1 MEGGA
6 VVGNGIKIRSGSGEK
21 REKTRPLAALLFL
34 YAGVCGIM
42 SFFHSLEGISFSGWV
57 VYAAAAV
64 LCGLIW
70 YTCYGR
76 MKAFLLLALVSAVI
90 GLTAVFLIKDTF
102 REQAAHIME
111 CITDGGDTELMP
123 VMETAILLT
132 VAVSFII
139 AVFEFLI
146 KSHLLLYLLTT
157 GLLLLS
163 PLWGVRAGVG
173 EILLIALFQA
183 AFWVMEIADLVNG
196 KGTSHGAR
204 SLSGK
209 SGIAAGLILA
219 AVFLAVF
226 PIVATHTE
234 ELYGF
239 VYDVEGEV
247 YRTRSRLS
255 GRADEL
261 VTGGKIGRGNNYR
274 TGTAH
279 LELEA
284 SAKPSQTLYLR
295 GFGGGE
301 YTGGDWIRSSDEALF
316 ANIMARPDWQN
327 NRISIANRYYGMYFV
342 MNGSM
347 QGDKD
352 GLPKSITLAIR
363 HCNGVYGNAYVP
375 YYSQRS
381 TASYSSVLYISDYS
395 DYDYYEYE
403 YSNRREGYV
412 YQYYEQ
418 KDMRIDWDNVS
429 EELEEL
435 RDWYR
440 RLQEAYVEEIQTAYT
455 QVPEALLP
463 RLTKLCRENPQES
476 LDEITAF
483 ILYTLHSNA
492 SYTLT
497 PGWAPL
503 NEDIVEYFLF
513 EGGRGYCEH
522 FAVTAALMYRLYG
535 IPARYAT
542 GYMVKPSAFKI
553 KEDGT
558 WKAVVTDES
567 AHAWVEIFLEDYGWT
582 PVEVTPASDGSSV
595 ASYPGFDSSVLGQI
609 MGKRGW
615 SMDRPTMLLPSIES
629 GRGNVRQDDGF
640 SLDFEINFEEY
651 ERWFYVLGT
660 CVVYSL
666 CLLPLFLDYRRLK
679 KLKKLER
686 MGCRKVFSRLLQMLR
701 FAGILE
707 GYDGTEEDFA
717 EKLAELTGVD
727 REEMAKM
734 QEIVCE
740 AAYGSVPLAPERE
753 EYVRKAYGHLAEAVY
768 GTLKWHRKIIG
779 RKIKA
784 LM

>member
-1 MEGGA
+1 ME
-6 VVGNGIKIRSGSGEK
+6 NGIKIRSGSGEK
-21 REKTRPLAALLFL
+21 REKERPLAALLFL

-42 SFFHSLEGISFSGWV
+42 SFFHLLKGISFSGWV
-57 VYAAAAV
+57 VYTAAAA

-90 GLTAVFLIKDTF
+90 GLTAVFLIGDTF

-111 CITDGGDTELMP
+111 CITDGGNTELMP
-123 VMETAILLT
+123 VTETAILLT
-132 VAVSFII
+132 VAVSFIM

-146 KSHLLLYLLTT
+146 KSHLVLYLLTT
-157 GLLLLS
+157 GLLLSS
-163 PLWGVRAGVG
+163 PLWGVRAGAG

-183 AFWVMEIADLVNG
+183 AFWVMEIADLVHG
-196 KGTSHGAR
+196 REAFHGAR

-226 PIVATHTE
+226 PIVAAHAE

-239 VYDVEGEV
+239 VYDVEGEL

-255 GRADEL
+255 GKADEP

-279 LELEA
+279 LELETLE
-284 SAKPSQTLYLR
+284 KPSEILYLR

-301 YTGGDWIRSSDEALF
+301 YIGGDWIRSSDEALF
-316 ANIMARPDWQN
+316 VNIMARPDWLHY
-327 NRISIANRYYGMYFV
+327 STPIANRYYGMYFV
-342 MNGSM
+342 MNSLMTVSM
-347 QGDKD
+347 QGDED
-352 GLPKSITLAIR
+352 DPPKAIVLAIK
-363 HCNGVYGNAYVP
+363 HCNGEYGNAYVP

-381 TASYSSVLYISDYS
+381 TASYSSSVMFSSDYS
-395 DYDYYEYE
+395 DYYEYE
-403 YSNRREGYV
+403 YNSRREGYM
-412 YQYYEQ
+412 YAYYEQ
-418 KDMRIDWDNVS
+418 KDMRIDWDNVP
-429 EELEEL
+429 EELEQL
-435 RDWYR
+435 LDWYR

-476 LDEITAF
+476 LEEITAF

-522 FAVTAALMYRLYG
+522 FAATATLMYRLYG

-542 GYMVKPSAFKI
+542 GYMVEPSDFKI
-553 KEDGT
+553 QKQGGT

-615 SMDRPTMLLPSIES
+615 SMDRPSMLLPHIES
-629 GRGNVRQDDGF
+629 GQGNAVQDDGF
-640 SLDFEINFEEY
+640 SFDLEIDFEEY

-660 CVVYSL
+660 CIVYSL

-679 KLKKLER
+679 KLKKLEK
-686 MGCRKVFSRLLQMLR
+686 MGCRKVFSMLLRLLR

-727 REEMAKM
+727 REEIAKM
-734 QEIVCE
+734 QEFVCE
-740 AAYGSVPLAPERE
+740 AAYGSIPPTPERD
-753 EYVRKAYGHLAEAVY
+753 EYVRKVYGHLAEAVY
-768 GTLKWHRKIIG
+768 GTLKWHRKIIV
-779 RKIKA
+779 RKIKV
-784 LM
+784 LV